1 MECPICGCLVVID
14 DELEIEHIQLE
25 LERLCIL
32 YDRERLSLPH
42 GKEVNTKKFIADYFR
57 KENHG

>member
-32 YDRERLSLPH
+32 YDRERYSY
-42 GKEVNTKKFIADYFR
+42 KSRAV
-57 KENHG
+57 